1 MRGGG
6 GAVVVVGAWPTGA
19 FGGLDLELYL
29 DLGLG
34 GSEIKCKKVCE
45 FFLFLSFFVIFP
57 LLFRFSRDFLLLGA
71 ETNSARMA
79 NRVGKVFLQS
89 GGRKWEWSG
98 RGRQRTRS
106 STLFRENFC
115 ANISVKLKNTYY
127 ILMSKMADALHVVS
141 LSLSYSRCWRRCL
154 RQCML
159 RATAFCC
166 CCHV

>member
-1 MRGGG
+1 M
-6 GAVVVVGAWPTGA
+6 VVVGAWPTGA

-34 GSEIKCKKVCE
+34 GSEIKCKKVCT
-45 FFLFLSFFVIFP
+45 FFLSFFFVIFP
-57 LLFRFSRDFLLLGA
+57 LLFRFSRDFLLLCA

-79 NRVGKVFLQS
+79 NRVGKGGS
-89 GGRKWEWSG
+89 GREGVAEWSG

-127 ILMSKMADALHVVS
+127 ILMSKMADALDVVS
-141 LSLSYSRCWRRCL
+141 LSFSRCWRRCL
-154 RQCML
+154 RQRML